1 MEEHK
6 ALKYRDYHDKLYMII
21 GTENFD
27 DTHPYN
33 HVCSAYSVYGNI
45 LNYNNNQLIT
55 LNCVFW
61 GIMWNQTS

>member
-6 ALKYRDYHDKLYMII
+6 ALKYRDYRDKLYMII

-33 HVCSAYSVYGNI
+33 
-45 LNYNNNQLIT
+45 
-55 LNCVFW
+55 
-61 GIMWNQTS
+61 